1 MLLPARVRCF
11 FDECLAE
18 KRKVSP
24 YNAIWWWQQQTLRK
38 LMKNMTRKS
47 WIFWNWQSLPELS
60 DLEKSDLKIRSRS
73 VKKRSTIRSRSWSRK
88 MVKSDLRSD
97 QKVICR
103 SRSWSVDQDRHYFEH
118 RLICLDKLILVTY
131 TYSWCW
137 NLLISYQVIQL
148 AWTTSDVLS
157 HLGWA
162 RAWTYIPTCPKQNF
176 HCKYINT
183 HLTGCPKQILHFL
196 NPPKPE
202 ISKKGRFEAQKLE
215 ATKSLAQLSCWY

>member
-1 MLLPARVRCF
+1 MALPSTF
-11 FDECLAE
+11 FRIWRALFSMSECLAE
-18 KRKVSP
+18 KRRVSP

-103 SRSWSVDQDRHYFEH
+103 SRSWSVDQDRHYFETNH
-118 RLICLDKLILVTY
+118 ILFLIIKVEERLFC
-131 TYSWCW
+131 
-137 NLLISYQVIQL
+137 
-148 AWTTSDVLS
+148 
-157 HLGWA
+157 
-162 RAWTYIPTCPKQNF
+162 R
-176 HCKYINT
+176 
-183 HLTGCPKQILHFL
+183 
-196 NPPKPE
+196 
-202 ISKKGRFEAQKLE
+202 KK
-215 ATKSLAQLSCWY
+215 

>member
-1 MLLPARVRCF
+1 MAAKFKCCCLRARVV

-18 KRKVSP
+18 KRRVSP
-24 YNAIWWWQQQTLRK
+24 YNAIWWWRQQTLRK

-103 SRSWSVDQDRHYFEH
+103 SRSWSVDQDRHYFASKYRKEKM
-118 RLICLDKLILVTY
+118 KLM
-131 TYSWCW
+131 
-137 NLLISYQVIQL
+137 
-148 AWTTSDVLS
+148 
-157 HLGWA
+157 
-162 RAWTYIPTCPKQNF
+162 
-176 HCKYINT
+176 
-183 HLTGCPKQILHFL
+183 
-196 NPPKPE
+196 
-202 ISKKGRFEAQKLE
+202 
-215 ATKSLAQLSCWY
+215 QLSTMGLHSSNGKNLKKIGFNYWG

>member
-1 MLLPARVRCF
+1 MKLRPNYNKRIKISLNSFDKLFQLSTKEILLWFLVISTRWWRQNSSVAACARVV

-103 SRSWSVDQDRHYFEH
+103 SRSWSVDQDRQYFGLH
-118 RLICLDKLILVTY
+118 
-131 TYSWCW
+131 
-137 NLLISYQVIQL
+137 
-148 AWTTSDVLS
+148 DVE
-157 HLGWA
+157 
-162 RAWTYIPTCPKQNF
+162 Y
-176 HCKYINT
+176 Y
-183 HLTGCPKQILHFL
+183 
-196 NPPKPE
+196 
-202 ISKKGRFEAQKLE
+202 KK
-215 ATKSLAQLSCWY
+215 

>member
-1 MLLPARVRCF
+1 MRKKFIVICPKSDPRSRSYQPHYCVKPACARVLF
-11 FDECLAE
+11 SMSECLAE

-103 SRSWSVDQDRHYFEH
+103 SRSWSVDQDRHYFDT
-118 RLICLDKLILVTY
+118 LIPR
-131 TYSWCW
+131 
-137 NLLISYQVIQL
+137 NLFS
-148 AWTTSDVLS
+148 TLS
-157 HLGWA
+157 FTA
-162 RAWTYIPTCPKQNF
+162 V
-176 HCKYINT
+176 
-183 HLTGCPKQILHFL
+183 
-196 NPPKPE
+196 
-202 ISKKGRFEAQKLE
+202 
-215 ATKSLAQLSCWY
+215 

>member
-88 MVKSDLRSD
+88 MVESDLRSD

-103 SRSWSVDQDRHYFEH
+103 SRSWSVDQDRHYFVLYCVEKK
-118 RLICLDKLILVTY
+118 KLWLLYELVSIY
-131 TYSWCW
+131 
-137 NLLISYQVIQL
+137 
-148 AWTTSDVLS
+148 
-157 HLGWA
+157 
-162 RAWTYIPTCPKQNF
+162 
-176 HCKYINT
+176 
-183 HLTGCPKQILHFL
+183 
-196 NPPKPE
+196 
-202 ISKKGRFEAQKLE
+202 
-215 ATKSLAQLSCWY
+215 TKSEFVFFFSSRHHFESVREWRAAYQSVQSSDRDRNSEVCAQALLPKLDVV

>member
-1 MLLPARVRCF
+1 MLKPNLSSENEEKIHSDLSKKWSKIPILSCNFNTMMAAKFKCCCLRARVV

-18 KRKVSP
+18 KRRVSP
-24 YNAIWWWQQQTLRK
+24 YNAIWWCRQQTLRK

-103 SRSWSVDQDRHYFEH
+103 SRSWSVDQDRHYFDPIH
-118 RLICLDKLILVTY
+118 
-131 TYSWCW
+131 CW
-137 NLLISYQVIQL
+137 
-148 AWTTSDVLS
+148 
-157 HLGWA
+157 
-162 RAWTYIPTCPKQNF
+162 
-176 HCKYINT
+176 
-183 HLTGCPKQILHFL
+183 
-196 NPPKPE
+196 
-202 ISKKGRFEAQKLE
+202 
-215 ATKSLAQLSCWY
+215 

>member
-1 MLLPARVRCF
+1 MAAKFKCCCLRARVV

-18 KRKVSP
+18 KRRVSP
-24 YNAIWWWQQQTLRK
+24 YNAIWWWRQQTLRK

-103 SRSWSVDQDRHYFEH
+103 SRSWSVDQDRHYF
-118 RLICLDKLILVTY
+118 VY
-131 TYSWCW
+131 YV
-137 NLLISYQVIQL
+137 VI
-148 AWTTSDVLS
+148 
-157 HLGWA
+157 H
-162 RAWTYIPTCPKQNF
+162 PNF
-176 HCKYINT
+176 RVCIFEMKSFSKMY
-183 HLTGCPKQILHFL
+183 QILLLFEL
-196 NPPKPE
+196 N
-202 ISKKGRFEAQKLE
+202 
-215 ATKSLAQLSCWY
+215 WN

>member
-1 MLLPARVRCF
+1 MMAAKFKCCCLRARVV

-18 KRKVSP
+18 KRRVSP
-24 YNAIWWWQQQTLRK
+24 YNAIWWWRQQTLRK

-103 SRSWSVDQDRHYFEH
+103 SRSWSVDQDRHYFGCQQHGHFNKKTFWIE
-118 RLICLDKLILVTY
+118 I
-131 TYSWCW
+131 
-137 NLLISYQVIQL
+137 
-148 AWTTSDVLS
+148 
-157 HLGWA
+157 LGWVSIF
-162 RAWTYIPTCPKQNF
+162 IPSSVQ
-176 HCKYINT
+176 
-183 HLTGCPKQILHFL
+183 
-196 NPPKPE
+196 
-202 ISKKGRFEAQKLE
+202 
-215 ATKSLAQLSCWY
+215 

>member
-1 MLLPARVRCF
+1 MLKPNLSSENEEKIHSDLSKKWSKIPILSATL
-11 FDECLAE
+11 DLAE

-103 SRSWSVDQDRHYFEH
+103 SRSWSVDQDRHYF
-118 RLICLDKLILVTY
+118 DSK
-131 TYSWCW
+131 
-137 NLLISYQVIQL
+137 
-148 AWTTSDVLS
+148 
-157 HLGWA
+157 
-162 RAWTYIPTCPKQNF
+162 PT
-176 HCKYINT
+176 
-183 HLTGCPKQILHFL
+183 L
-196 NPPKPE
+196 
-202 ISKKGRFEAQKLE
+202 
-215 ATKSLAQLSCWY
+215 

>member
-1 MLLPARVRCF
+1 M
-11 FDECLAE
+11 E
-18 KRKVSP
+18 VSP

-103 SRSWSVDQDRHYFEH
+103 SRSWSVDQDRHYFVLLKVWKVLPSMP
-118 RLICLDKLILVTY
+118 RMFYPRDLLNSCQIQTLRTSRSLVFDLEFT
-131 TYSWCW
+131 
-137 NLLISYQVIQL
+137 
-148 AWTTSDVLS
+148 AWL
-157 HLGWA
+157 
-162 RAWTYIPTCPKQNF
+162 
-176 HCKYINT
+176 
-183 HLTGCPKQILHFL
+183 
-196 NPPKPE
+196 
-202 ISKKGRFEAQKLE
+202 QK
-215 ATKSLAQLSCWY
+215 